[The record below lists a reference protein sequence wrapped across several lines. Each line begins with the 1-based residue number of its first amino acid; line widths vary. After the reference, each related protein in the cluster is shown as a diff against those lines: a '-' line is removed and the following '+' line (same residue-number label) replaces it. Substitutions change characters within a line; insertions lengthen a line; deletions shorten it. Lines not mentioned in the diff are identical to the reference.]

1 MPLRIKTMRKQIGG
15 LLMIGVLF
23 FSCAK
28 DQVKPNS
35 TTNTVSTQNGSQTL
49 QTGSTTSGTTI
60 TTPATTQVNGYL
72 RLKFAKDSINTD
84 GILIEFN
91 PAAKAAYVAGED
103 APSLQGFGVVSLAS
117 FSSNNIPLAINVMP
131 LTSPMTAI
139 NLRVNAKSDGI
150 YTLNMQEINSIPN
163 TCSIWL
169 MDAYKKDSIDMRSNS
184 SYAFVLSTAD
194 TTSFGSH
201 RFKLVLRPR

>member
-1 MPLRIKTMRKQIGG
+1 MPLRIKTMKKEISG
-15 LLMIGVLF
+15 LLMVGILF

-28 DQVKPNS
+28 DQVKPN
-35 TTNTVSTQNGSQTL
+35 NTASSVTSQSGGQAL
-49 QTGSTTSGTTI
+49 QTGSTTGTT
-60 TTPATTQVNGYL
+60 TTTVPKTDQVNGYL
-72 RLKFAKDSINTD
+72 RLKLAKDSINTD

-131 LTSPMTAI
+131 LTSPMTSVG
-139 NLRVNAKSDGI
+139 LRVNAKSDGV
-150 YTLNMQEINSIPN
+150 YSLNMQEINSIPN
-163 TCSIWL
+163 TYSIWL
-169 MDAYKKDSIDMRSNS
+169 MDNYKKDSIDMRSNS
-184 SYAFVLSTAD
+184 SYAFDLYTAD